1 MWLLMTQAQQI
12 KQKTS
17 QANKQLEVVIYA
29 SSEMQLRAERDI
41 AIKLCQMFFKDDDG
55 NPFILSDGQADIW
68 NVIMLKRHK
77 RNQVETTTQYGKSET
92 ISMAVVLRSITYH
105 EKWTILA
112 GDQNKS
118 DIIMGKAIQHIFD
131 HPTLVEQ
138 IELEGL
144 PKLEKLKH
152 QKSHDRITWRDGGE
166 IRTLTADAR
175 NRKRVKESLTGQGAR
190 NIIED
195 ESALIPDDLQAM
207 VMRMLGGHKDS
218 FLLKI
223 GNPFYRNHFY
233 RSSKNKKYHK
243 IHIDYHQAITEGR
256 LTQDFIDEMSTEP
269 FFDVLYEVKFPPD
282 DDVVTGGY
290 RRLFSDQLIADAL
303 ITEEEYQTMLA
314 DDEQAITL
322 ESGERV
328 LKGDRRLGDDFAG
341 GGSDRSSYVFRTPQV
356 MKLLST
362 NKSDDT
368 MQQVVEVQKYR
379 NQFEVASS
387 NIGNDY
393 GGLGQG
399 ISDRLYELD
408 IYVNKVMFGGGSSE
422 PKKYKNKRAEMYFL
436 FKQWLENGGQIVDS
450 SEWQELAVV
459 YYKSDSS
466 SRFQIEPKEDLK
478 KRLKELG
485 LTVTSPDIADA
496 GALTFADN
504 SEMITDD
511 DFEVV

>member
-1 MWLLMTQAQQI
+1 MTQSQQLVDRSI
-12 KQKTS
+12 EH
-17 QANKQLEVVIYA
+17 LGIRIY
-29 SSEMQLRAERDI
+29 SSAEAKLQAEREN
-41 AIKLCQMFFKDDDG
+41 AKRLCAMFFKDDDG
-55 NPFILSDGQADIW
+55 NPFRLVDGQADIW
-68 NVIMLKRHK
+68 NVIMLKRHQ

-131 HPTLVEQ
+131 HPTLIEQ
-138 IELEGL
+138 IEMAGL

-152 QKSHDRITWRDGGE
+152 QKSQDRITWRDGGE

-195 ESALIPDDLQAM
+195 EAALIPDDLQAM

-233 RSSKNKKYHK
+233 RTSKSKKYFRLR
-243 IHIDYHQAITEGR
+243 ITWEQAVAEGR
-256 LTQDFIDEMSTEP
+256 LTMDFIEEMRHEP

-282 DDVVTGGY
+282 DEVVTGGY
-290 RRLFSDQLIADAL
+290 RRLFSDEMISNAI
-303 ITEEEYQTMLA
+303 ITQEEYEVMLDHA
-314 DDEQAITL
+314 GEDGTVVL
-322 ESGERV
+322 PNGERV
-328 LKGDRRLGDDFAG
+328 LTGERRLGGDFAG
-341 GGSDRSSYVFRTPQV
+341 GGSDRSSYTFRTPQV
-356 MKLLST
+356 MKLIST
-362 NKSDDT
+362 NKIDDT
-368 MQQVVEVQKYR
+368 MQQVPIVEEYADGYDVL
-379 NQFEVASS
+379 NANV
-387 NIGNDY
+387 GVDY

-399 ISDRLYELD
+399 IGDRLYEKD
-408 IYVNKVMFGGGSSE
+408 RYVVKVMFGGSSSE
-422 PKKYKNKRAEMYFL
+422 PKKYKNARAEMYFKL
-436 FKQWLENGGQIVDS
+436 HDWLREGGKIVDS
-450 SEWQELAVV
+450 PEWQELAVV

-466 SRFQIEPKEDLK
+466 GRFQIEPKEDLK

-485 LTVTSPDIADA
+485 LTVTSPDVPDSAV
-496 GALTFADN
+496 LTFADN
-504 SEMITDD
+504 SDMIDDD